1 MKLSVVIRM
10 LLAKVTADSLLRIAE
25 VMGCCADGPTKEEAP
40 EFQSPERPPG
50 SPAENGSFGAFS
62 PPSWPGLDL

>member
-1 MKLSVVIRM
+1 MKLSVVLHM
-10 LLAKVTADSLLRIAE
+10 LLTEVTADFLLRVAK
-25 VMGCCADGPTKEEAP
+25 VMRCCADGPSKEEAP

-50 SPAENGSFGAFS
+50 SPAQNGSFGAFS